1 MTKTVVLYN
10 RHALKRKPRHSID
23 AVAAALRSAG
33 IDHTLVSPT
42 KSGETIE
49 LIELAVLKGADR
61 IISTGG
67 DGTVNEVVNGIVR
80 AQQRGAP
87 RPRLGI
93 LPNGRGNDFGAAVG
107 IPQDLKRSIEI
118 IRAGA
123 TKTVDVGKVYDGLAE
138 RYFING
144 TGIGI
149 DAAINYWATL
159 SKLNGFP
166 SYAWGLLKA
175 IFRNYC
181 QPRMKIRIDDLELEK
196 PVLLLVAMNGR
207 QEGGGFKLAP
217 DFDLQDGLLNISLI
231 GDGLP
236 VGKVLPFVPAILK
249 GRVEN
254 CPVIHRYKARKIEA
268 EVFGRALIGQADGE
282 VLGTQ
287 IRAFRA
293 EIAPDT
299 IELIVPREAQA
310 VP

>member
-10 RHALKRKPRHSID
+10 HHAFKRKPRYRID
-23 AVAAALRSAG
+23 DVADALRAAG

-42 KSGETIE
+42 KHGETVD
-49 LIELAVLKGADR
+49 LIEIAIMKGAER

-80 AQQRGAP
+80 AQQRGLP
-87 RPRLGI
+87 RPKLAI
-93 LPNGRGNDFGAAVG
+93 LPNGRGNDFGVAIG
-107 IPQDLKRSIEI
+107 ITQDLKHSIALI
-118 IRAGA
+118 SAGV
-123 TKTVDVGKVYDGLAE
+123 TKTVDIGKVYDGFSE

-144 TGIGI
+144 AGVGI

-175 IFRNYC
+175 ILRNYD
-181 QPRMKIRIDDLELEK
+181 QPRMKIRIDDVALDM

-207 QEGGGFKLAP
+207 QGGGGFKLAP

-236 VGKVLPFVPAILK
+236 VSKVLPVVPAILK
-249 GRVEN
+249 GEVEN
-254 CPVIHRYKARKIEA
+254 CSVIRRYKARKLEA
-268 EVFGRALIGQADGE
+268 EVCGRAMIGQADGE
-282 VLGTQ
+282 VLSTQ
-287 IRAFRA
+287 IRTFRA
-293 EIAPDT
+293 EIAADT
-299 IELIVPREAQA
+299 IDLIVPEGA
-310 VP
+310 

>member
-10 RHALKRKPRHSID
+10 RHALKRRPRHRID
-23 AVAAALRSAG
+23 DVADALRAAG
-33 IDHTLVSPT
+33 IDHTLISPT
-42 KSGETIE
+42 KSGETVE
-49 LIELAVLKGADR
+49 LIELAILKGAER

-80 AQQRGAP
+80 AQRRGAA
-87 RPRLGI
+87 RPKLAI

-107 IPQDLKRSIEI
+107 ISQDLKRSIAVI
-118 IRAGA
+118 GAGA
-123 TKTVDVGKVYDGLAE
+123 VKTVDIGKVYDGLSE

-144 TGIGI
+144 TGVGI

-175 IFRNYC
+175 IFLNYD
-181 QPRMKIRIDDLELEK
+181 QPRMKIRIDGLELDK

-236 VGKVLPFVPAILK
+236 VGKVLPIVPAILK
-249 GRVEN
+249 GQVEN
-254 CPVIHRYKARKIEA
+254 CPVIHRYKARKLEA
-268 EVFGRALIGQADGE
+268 EVLGRALIGQADGE
-282 VLGTQ
+282 VLNTQ
-287 IRAFRA
+287 IRTFRA
-293 EIAPDT
+293 EIVPDT
-299 IELIVPREAQA
+299 IDLIVPREA
-310 VP
+310 